1 MEPTGYIPYCTVDQ
15 LHAALIARE
24 LSVTELVEVFLQR
37 IESVNDSGAALHAI
51 VEVNP
56 DVDQIAAKLDNELR
70 AGISRGPLHGIPI
83 LLKDNIDTADRMMT
97 TAGSLALVGSAPAYD
112 ATVAHQLRGAGG
124 VLIGKTNMSEWA
136 NFRSTSSTSGWSA
149 RGGQCRSPYA
159 SDRNPSGS
167 SSGSAVA
174 VAAGLCTVALGTE
187 TDGSITSPANNNG
200 IVGLKPTVGLT
211 SRAGVVPV
219 SATQDSVGAFGRT
232 VADVAHVLNAIVA
245 RKPDPND
252 LATVRGASN
261 SRPDYT
267 FHLKHNGLS
276 GARIG
281 VARSG
286 FFGRSA
292 HADRI
297 AETAVLAMADA
308 GAVIIDPADIDTAS
322 QLGFLGPHELPVLL
336 CEFKDGINAY
346 LNRRHGLSVHS
357 LADCIAFNEAHADE
371 ELRLF
376 GQDLFLRAQQTD
388 ALETAGYRDALRE
401 SRRLARDLGIDAT
414 LRRYNLDAIISP
426 AGSPAWITDHV
437 NGDHIVL
444 LPSSPAAQAGYPL
457 LTMPAG
463 QVDGLPVGIVF
474 MGSPYA
480 EHKLIELGY
489 AFELATQGFTPPFIG
504 PPASL
509 AQLPNNRVIQ
519 QR

>member
-297 AETAVLAMADA
+297 AE
-308 GAVIIDPADIDTAS
+308 
-322 QLGFLGPHELPVLL
+322 
-336 CEFKDGINAY
+336 
-346 LNRRHGLSVHS
+346 RRS
-357 LADCIAFNEAHADE
+357 
-371 ELRLF
+371 
-376 GQDLFLRAQQTD
+376 
-388 ALETAGYRDALRE
+388 
-401 SRRLARDLGIDAT
+401 
-414 LRRYNLDAIISP
+414 
-426 AGSPAWITDHV
+426 
-437 NGDHIVL
+437 
-444 LPSSPAAQAGYPL
+444 
-457 LTMPAG
+457 
-463 QVDGLPVGIVF
+463 
-474 MGSPYA
+474 
-480 EHKLIELGY
+480 
-489 AFELATQGFTPPFIG
+489 
-504 PPASL
+504 
-509 AQLPNNRVIQ
+509 
-519 QR
+519 